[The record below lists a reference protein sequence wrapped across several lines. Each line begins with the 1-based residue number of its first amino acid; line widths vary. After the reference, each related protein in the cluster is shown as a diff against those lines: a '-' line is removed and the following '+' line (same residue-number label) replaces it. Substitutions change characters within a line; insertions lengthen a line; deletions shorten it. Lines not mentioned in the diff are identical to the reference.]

1 MSETPDVVV
10 VGSGPNGLA
19 AAVTMARAG
28 LRVQVFEQS
37 SVVGGGART
46 AELTLPGFL
55 HDVCSAV
62 HPMALASP
70 FFEAFE
76 LTQRVEFVTPPV
88 SYAHLAPSFTG
99 VAYRDL
105 EQTADALGRDGRA
118 WTTLMEPLVRRS
130 RELAE
135 LSSAQ
140 LFRVP
145 PSISAAS
152 RLGRS
157 VAEQGTPLGRFR
169 FRDEVA
175 PALLAGVGAH
185 AIQPFPSLGAAA
197 VGLVLGAHAHAGGWP
212 IPIGG
217 SRAIVDSLAQDLV
230 SYGGEVVLKHRVESL
245 RELPPARCT
254 LLDVSARSFVS
265 LAGGTLPAGYTRRLE
280 RFRYGPGVSKVD
292 FALSAPVPWS
302 DPQLADAGTIHIG
315 GSAAHVRFVERE
327 IARGRHVE
335 EPFVLVSQPTRFD
348 GTRAPA
354 GKHVLWAY
362 AHVPAGSTVDQL
374 GTIVRLI
381 ERHAPGFRDVI
392 LATHSSSAAD
402 LAEYNPNYVGGD
414 IAAGASDFRQLVAR
428 PTLSTSP
435 WSTPVEGVYLC
446 SSSTAPGPGVHG
458 LCGWNAAKAALRTT
472 FGLPEPRLG
481 VE

>member
-37 SVVGGGART
+37 SAVGGGART

-76 LTQRVEFVTPPV
+76 LAQRVEFVTPSL

-99 VAYRDL
+99 VAYREL
-105 EQTADALGRDGRA
+105 ERTADALGRDGRA
-118 WTTLMEPLVRRS
+118 WTSLMEPLVRRF
-130 RELAE
+130 RDLAD

-140 LFRVP
+140 LLRVP
-145 PSISAAS
+145 PSLSAAAL
-152 RLGRS
+152 LGRS
-157 VAEQGTPLGRFR
+157 VAEQGSSLGRFR

-212 IPIGG
+212 IAIGG
-217 SRAIVDSLAQDLV
+217 SRAIVDSLEQDLV
-230 SYGGEVVLKHRVESL
+230 RHGGELVFNHRVGSL

-265 LAGGTLPAGYTRRLE
+265 LADGTLPAGYSRRLE
-280 RFRYGPGVSKVD
+280 RFRYGPGVAKVD

-302 DPQLADAGTIHIG
+302 DVQLADAGTIHIG
-315 GSAAHVRFVERE
+315 GSAAHVRFAERE

-348 GTRAPA
+348 ATRAPE

-374 GTIVRLI
+374 ETIVRLV

-402 LAEYNPNYVGGD
+402 LGEYNPNYVGGD
-414 IAAGASDFRQLVAR
+414 IAAGASDLRQLVAR

-435 WSTPVEGVYLC
+435 WSTPVDGVYLC

-472 FGLPEPRLG
+472 FGLPEPSLG
-481 VE
+481 IV